1 MMFISLGIGTAVAV
15 ALIVVVSILTGVT
28 VRNANTAPT
37 NALVGTTMKG
47 FTLAGLNGGRV
58 SAPWESG
65 HPGVVIFFASWCG
78 PCKAEMPKV
87 AAYLSHHREGDVR
100 VIGVDTNDSRGD
112 GLGFVTRAGVTFPVA
127 FDPSTSVA
135 SGIFHFIGIPETVF
149 VNAKGVVIQ
158 VYSGAIPKDQLVKG
172 IAALGSA

>member
-15 ALIVVVSILTGVT
+15 ALIVVVSILTGGT

-37 NALVGTTMKG
+37 NALVGTTVKG

>member
-15 ALIVVVSILTGVT
+15 ALIVVVSILTGGT
-28 VRNANTAPT
+28 VRYTNTPPT
-37 NALVGTTMKG
+37 NALVGTSVKG

-58 SAPWESG
+58 SAPWVSG

-87 AAYLSHHREGDVR
+87 AAYLSHHREGNVR
-100 VIGVDTNDSRGD
+100 VIGVDTGD
-112 GLGFVTRAGVTFPVA
+112 LRSAGLGFVTRAGVTFPVA

-149 VNAKGVVIQ
+149 VNANGVVIQ
-158 VYSGAIPKDQLVKG
+158 VYSGAIPKDELAKG
-172 IAALGSA
+172 IAALRSA